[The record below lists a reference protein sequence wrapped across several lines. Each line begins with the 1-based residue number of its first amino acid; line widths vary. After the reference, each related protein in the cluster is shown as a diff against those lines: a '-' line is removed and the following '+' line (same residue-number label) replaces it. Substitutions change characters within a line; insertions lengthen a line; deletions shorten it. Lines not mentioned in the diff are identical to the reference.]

1 MASPS
6 ERRCRAVG
14 AALQAPPRGAA
25 ADGSVAGG
33 AAPLLDAAAA
43 RLQRSG
49 QLRSLRTRAD
59 GGLELVVQALG
70 AVDAERQW
78 RAQCCELGERS
89 DVPHGLRLPTLEE
102 RHAILREF
110 F

>member
-1 MASPS
+1 MASPG

-14 AALQAPPRGAA
+14 AALQAPPCGAA
-25 ADGSVAGG
+25 APDGSVVGG
-33 AAPLLDAAAA
+33 AAPLDAAAA

-78 RAQCCELGERS
+78 RAQWCELGERS
-89 DVPHGLRLPTLEE
+89 DVPHGLRMPTLEE
-102 RHAILREF
+102 RNAILREF

>member
-1 MASPS
+1 
-6 ERRCRAVG
+6 
-14 AALQAPPRGAA
+14 
-25 ADGSVAGG
+25 VAGG
-33 AAPLLDAAAA
+33 AAPLDAAAA

-78 RAQCCELGERS
+78 RAQWCELGERS
-89 DVPHGLRLPTLEE
+89 DVPHGLRMPTLEE
-102 RHAILREF
+102 RNAILREF